1 MLMMRGQHQAK
12 KREERKG
19 SRRLEGR
26 EKRKLA
32 LEERWKEPRMTER
45 EEGERRRSSA
55 RPWPPLAGCPTPCL
69 KGEGLSLKGEGLSI
83 TAMALQCH
91 P

>member
-1 MLMMRGQHQAK
+1 MGFWLMTRGQDQAE

-32 LEERWKEPRMTER
+32 QEERWKEPRMTER
-45 EEGERRRSSA
+45 EEGERRRS
-55 RPWPPLAGCPTPCL
+55 RGGHCPPLPGHPLPAGP
-69 KGEGLSLKGEGLSI
+69 
-83 TAMALQCH
+83 H
-91 P
+91 PA